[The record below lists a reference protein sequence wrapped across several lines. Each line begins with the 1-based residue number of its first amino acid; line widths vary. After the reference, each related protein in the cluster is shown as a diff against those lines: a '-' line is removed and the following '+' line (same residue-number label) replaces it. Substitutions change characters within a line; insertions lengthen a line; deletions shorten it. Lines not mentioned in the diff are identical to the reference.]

1 MRNNITR
8 QDLDRVI
15 EFLKQEDP
23 ILTQSSNVQAF
34 EEEWSQWLGVKYSVF
49 VNSGSSKKLG
59 GAQQSFP
66 S

>member
-15 EFLKQEDP
+15 EFLKQENP

-34 EEEWSQWLGVKYSVF
+34 EEEKTVTIPEREKPNFY
-49 VNSGSSKKLG
+49 N
-59 GAQQSFP
+59 
-66 S
+66 